1 MPIGRLD
8 YIAGNRVRWSKTI
21 SREAIKLLAQ
31 ATTVQANTTWI
42 IIIIAVVVDV
52 VAIAAIATRERLE
65 RLRFPFGPQYN
76 RAVERMASAG
86 KTEAESPNRLPVE
99 VRARYA
105 SQWRTVQAAFI
116 DQPSAATAEAGRLV
130 LSLMLDR
137 GYPLEDLEHPAAD
150 VSGEHGS
157 QAEHY
162 RIANEI
168 SRKNDRGEAST
179 EELRQAIVHYRAVF
193 EGLLAS
199 GVSNAG
205 DHASATSRREQ
216 T

>member
-1 MPIGRLD
+1 MPIGRLHD
-8 YIAGNRVRWSKTI
+8 IAVQQGTLVENDL
-21 SREAIKLLAQ
+21 SREATKLLAQ
-31 ATTVQANTTWI
+31 ATTAQANTTWI
-42 IIIIAVVVDV
+42 IIIIAVIVDV
-52 VAIAAIATRERLE
+52 VAIAAIATRERLQ

-86 KTEAESPNRLPVE
+86 KTEAESPNRLPLE

-105 SQWRTVQAAFI
+105 SQWRAVHAAFV
-116 DQPSAATAEAGRLV
+116 DQPSAAAAEAGRLV

-137 GYPLEDLEHPAAD
+137 GYPIEDLEHPVAG

-157 QAEHY
+157 YVEHY

-168 SRKNDRGEAST
+168 SLKNDRGEAST

-193 EGLLAS
+193 EGLLA
-199 GVSNAG
+199 GDASNAG
-205 DHASATSRREQ
+205 EHASATSFK
-216 T
+216 